1 MNKRKMTSIALVAAV
16 AIYTVQLAYPADV
29 FAHEQVNETRIEN
42 VREVENNTN
51 ELSRNSQK
59 IEVSSEDEL
68 RKAIEEARGTKENP
82 TLINVVDDIEISNSI
97 TIPVGKNIVLE
108 GVIKGDD
115 KNYTSIK
122 FKKNIE
128 LPESVDDLIKHAMF
142 SLENSESNNL
152 NSFMEI
158 KNITLDAN
166 EESRI
171 IYLGDKN
178 KLQIENGSI
187 LQNGKLEHDPKTKLA
202 ANSGAAVYMREGSSI
217 EMNGGIVK
225 DNFAGRYAGGFYGY
239 TDNLK
244 INISSGKFENN
255 VSGNYGAVITVP
267 GNKGNEIYLN
277 DVIMENN
284 TVNSNVFNSS
294 DIFIGRA
301 IKMGISGKTEIK
313 NNDNQKIIHINNTDK
328 KNIIYLTGKFY
339 GNINLKNTNLDKNI
353 GTIYAYG
360 TDNYKITA
368 EDASYL
374 DKNFTEN
381 EMLNIEDNNLV
392 LRNAT
397 KVTFDPN
404 GGDST
409 ENKVQKVAKNN
420 SGETTIKSYL
430 LENTFTKEGKAFLG
444 WSTTPDGEVEYED
457 GAQISTDKEMTLYAK
472 WGEAVATVNGV
483 GYASVQKAIDKAR
496 KEDTVSIIKKDIE
509 LEDAINIANKEGIII
524 DFHNANVSMKN
535 ATQKGTVKSLI
546 NIINSKNI
554 KIVNANLELSKDE
567 RGINVAK
574 GSDVTV
580 AETKFITDKV
590 ASEAPKSAILVEDDA
605 KVTISGKVSTEK
617 ESTEGKKETFP
628 VVELTDKTSEIRV
641 DANSIINGHEIP
653 SIGEVGTNSGSNDIV
668 FDNNV
673 NNDITLDDVL
683 NDILGD
689 KTNEQIVAKIVEE
702 TTTNSIKINTWDLG
716 LKDEVYG
723 IVETKNATNN
733 NRITQIKYWKEPEGK
748 FVTFDGLSSGKE
760 YTIYIKGNDKDN
772 AEVKIEKIVP
782 SVKTKVSSG
791 GGSVTPSIPSN
802 PSKPSKPVY
811 THKEVI
817 GANRYE
823 TAAKVADEL
832 GSYDNVVLVNATS
845 TMSDGLAASGLA
857 GKENG
862 AILLTKKDSI
872 PKATMDRIKKV
883 KKVYIIGGENAIS
896 QKVANQITAA
906 NIKVERIGG
915 KNRVETSELVAEKLG
930 NYSNAFIVNGF
941 KGEADAMSASAI
953 AARYEAPI
961 LLTNGKTSTHAKKSG
976 VEYYVIGGNN
986 VVDKSIATKYDAEV
1000 LAGSDRYATNREV
1013 INEFYSGS
1021 DKLYLA
1027 NGDKLV
1033 DALTASPLAKNH
1045 GIVLVNKKSDKSIL
1059 KDKNTVQVGG
1069 MDFEIDFE

>member
-1 MNKRKMTSIALVAAV
+1 MKLLKVVANNFKNCKDNFYIDFLPKSRIYSQDKEYELQEIKENLYRFNTLAIVGKNASGKTTALDLLDCCYSILGNFRVENKN
-16 AIYTVQLAYPADV
+16 YDY
-29 FAHEQVNETRIEN
+29 
-42 VREVENNTN
+42 NNTN
-51 ELSRNSQK
+51 LKIYFINENYIYKYETELVRND
-59 IEVSSEDEL
+59 IYN
-68 RKAIEEARGTKENP
+68 KAIFKNEK
-82 TLINVVDDIEISNSI
+82 IS
-97 TIPVGKNIVLE
+97 
-108 GVIKGDD
+108 
-115 KNYTSIK
+115 
-122 FKKNIE
+122 KKRYY
-128 LPESVDDLIKHAMF
+128 K
-142 SLENSESNNL
+142 
-152 NSFMEI
+152 
-158 KNITLDAN
+158 
-166 EESRI
+166 
-171 IYLGDKN
+171 
-178 KLQIENGSI
+178 
-187 LQNGKLEHDPKTKLA
+187 
-202 ANSGAAVYMREGSSI
+202 SSI
-217 EMNGGIVK
+217 NQIYDE
-225 DNFAGRYAGGFYGY
+225 D
-239 TDNLK
+239 
-244 INISSGKFENN
+244 KFE
-255 VSGNYGAVITVP
+255 
-267 GNKGNEIYLN
+267 
-277 DVIMENN
+277 DVEFK
-284 TVNSNVFNSS
+284 S
-294 DIFIGRA
+294 
-301 IKMGISGKTEIK
+301 
-313 NNDNQKIIHINNTDK
+313 
-328 KNIIYLTGKFY
+328 KF
-339 GNINLKNTNLDKNI
+339 
-353 GTIYAYG
+353 
-360 TDNYKITA
+360 
-368 EDASYL
+368 
-374 DKNFTEN
+374 
-381 EMLNIEDNNLV
+381 
-392 LRNAT
+392 
-397 KVTFDPN
+397 
-404 GGDST
+404 
-409 ENKVQKVAKNN
+409 
-420 SGETTIKSYL
+420 
-430 LENTFTKEGKAFLG
+430 
-444 WSTTPDGEVEYED
+444 
-457 GAQISTDKEMTLYAK
+457 
-472 WGEAVATVNGV
+472 
-483 GYASVQKAIDKAR
+483 
-496 KEDTVSIIKKDIE
+496 
-509 LEDAINIANKEGIII
+509 
-524 DFHNANVSMKN
+524 
-535 ATQKGTVKSLI
+535 
-546 NIINSKNI
+546 
-554 KIVNANLELSKDE
+554 
-567 RGINVAK
+567 
-574 GSDVTV
+574 SDVTV